1 MVVIDLNMLKKKVVL
16 ITGGSGLLG
25 TALSE
30 LLVKKGY
37 GVRHLSRQR
46 NPSSPYK
53 NYLWNLQEGTV
64 DSEAFVGVNFIVHLA
79 GENIAEKRWSVEQK
93 QVLVDSRVKT
103 AQLIKEKMLEQ
114 GVRIN
119 AFISASGTGYYKAN
133 SGAGYLSEDAP
144 ADERFLG
151 NCCTQW
157 EAAADSFT
165 PLAERV
171 IKLRIPMV
179 LAKNDGGLKKLTPLV
194 NLGLGAAFGSGKQI
208 VSWVHIDDLCNA
220 FLTGIENN
228 SLKGVYNVV
237 APEQVTNEL
246 FIGGIAQV
254 LGRPLFLPNVPR
266 FLLQLFLGEMSSLLL
281 EGCTVS
287 SEKLTATG
295 FAFKYKTLNEALK
308 NLISKKMC

>member
-1 MVVIDLNMLKKKVVL
+1 MEKKTVL

-37 GVRHLSRQR
+37 EVRHISRQR
-46 NPSSPYK
+46 NPNSTYK
-53 NYLWNLQEGTV
+53 NFLWNLHEGAV
-64 DSEAFVGVNFIVHLA
+64 DPKAFSGVDFIVHLA
-79 GENIAEKRWSVEQK
+79 GENISEKRWSVK
-93 QVLVDSRVKT
+93 RKHVLVDSRVKT
-103 AQLIKEKMLEQ
+103 AQLLKEKMLEQ

-119 AFISASGTGYYKAN
+119 AFISASGIGYYKAN
-133 SGAGYLSEDAP
+133 SCVDYLSEDAP
-144 ADERFLG
+144 ADENFLG

-171 IKLRIPMV
+171 IKLRTPMV

-220 FLTGIENN
+220 FLASIENVTM
-228 SLKGVYNVV
+228 KGVYNVV
-237 APEQVTNEL
+237 AAEQVSNKS
-246 FIGGIAQV
+246 FIASIAQV
-254 LGRPLFLPNVPR
+254 LGRPFFLPNVPR
-266 FLLQLFLGEMSSLLL
+266 FILQLFLGEMSSLLL

-295 FAFKYKTLNEALK
+295 FAFKYKTLDEALK
-308 NLISKKMC
+308 NLLSKKMN

>member
-1 MVVIDLNMLKKKVVL
+1 MVVL

-25 TALSE
+25 TALSD
-30 LLVKKGY
+30 LLVKRGY
-37 GVRHLSRQR
+37 EVRHLSRQK

-53 NYLWNLQEGTV
+53 NYLWNLQEETV
-64 DSEAFVGVNFIVHLA
+64 DPKAFSGVDFIFKLA
-79 GENIAEKRWSVEQK
+79 GENISEKRWSAKRK

-103 AQLIKEKMLEQ
+103 VQLLKEKMLEQ

-119 AFISASGTGYYKAN
+119 AFISASGTGYYKVN
-133 SGAGYLSEDAP
+133 SGVGYLSEDAP

-151 NCCTQW
+151 NCCVQW
-157 EAAADSFT
+157 EAAADNFT

-179 LAKNDGGLKKLTPLV
+179 LAKNGGALKKLTPLV

-208 VSWVHIDDLCNA
+208 VSWVHIDDVCNA
-220 FLTGIENN
+220 FLASIEN
-228 SLKGVYNVV
+228 LTMKGVYNVV
-237 APEQVTNEL
+237 AAEQVTNEL
-246 FIGGIAQV
+246 FIGGIARV
-254 LGRPLFLPNVPR
+254 LGRPFFLPNVPR

-287 SEKLTATG
+287 SEKLMETG
-295 FAFKYKTLNEALK
+295 FVFKYKTLDEAIK
-308 NLISKKMC
+308 NLLGKKMN